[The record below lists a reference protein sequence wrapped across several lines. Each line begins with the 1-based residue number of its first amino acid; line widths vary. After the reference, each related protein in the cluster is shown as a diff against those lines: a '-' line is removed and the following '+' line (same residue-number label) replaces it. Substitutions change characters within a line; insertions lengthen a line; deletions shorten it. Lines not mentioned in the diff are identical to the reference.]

1 MIDLSKFI
9 SRLKR
14 IGQGSGV
21 VTRFAPSPTGM
32 LHIGGLRTALYSYL
46 LAKQNNGKFIL
57 RIEDT
62 DQSRFVA
69 GATEDIINSL
79 AELGLQPDNLNNL
92 YYQSKNIEKYQNY
105 AEKLIKQD
113 KAYYCFCSAD
123 RLAKLREEQI
133 AKKQAPGY
141 DGHCRTLD
149 QKTIDN
155 YQKLN
160 KPHVVRFKTPRQEE
174 IKFID
179 IVRGEIS
186 IKTDNIDDQVLI
198 KSDGFPTYHLAV
210 VIDDHQM
217 KITHIIRGEEW
228 LPSTPKHVLL
238 YQAFGWDLPNYVH
251 LPLLLNKDRS
261 KLSKRSNDVAAH
273 DYLQKGYLP
282 AALINFM
289 VLLGWNPGDDR
300 ELFTLDQLISEFKLE
315 RINKSGAIFYLDKLN
330 WFGQQYFQKMTAVE
344 FYQAAR
350 NWLSK
355 FDEKIV
361 HQFNKN
367 VSAACQTR
375 ISHFS
380 EIKTEFSHL
389 FNDIDCQSKDLVF
402 KKSTKE
408 LTLQGLSVVVKDL
421 QNINENSWNADNLQL
436 HLASLVRK
444 LNLGNGDVFWPVRYA
459 LSGKEKSETPV
470 ELLMEL
476 GKEKSLAR
484 INKAIT
490 YLKKS

>member
-1 MIDLSKFI
+1 MIDLFKFI
-9 SRLKR
+9 THLKGMGRGSR
-14 IGQGSGV
+14 V

-46 LAKQNNGKFIL
+46 VAKQNNGKFIL

-62 DQSRFVA
+62 DQSRFVV
-69 GATEDIINSL
+69 GATEDIINTL
-79 AELGLQPDNLNNL
+79 TELSLQPDNLSNL
-92 YYQSKNIEKYQNY
+92 YYQSKNIQKYQNY
-105 AEKLIKQD
+105 AERLIKQN
-113 KAYYCFCSAD
+113 KAYYCFCSAE
-123 RLAKLREEQI
+123 RLANLRKEQI
-133 AKKQAPGY
+133 VKKQAPGY
-141 DGHCRTLD
+141 DGHCRNLD

-155 YQKLN
+155 YKRLN
-160 KPHVVRFKTPRQEE
+160 KPRVIRFKTPRQEE
-174 IKFID
+174 IKFSD
-179 IVRGEIS
+179 VVRGEIS

-210 VIDDHQM
+210 IIDDHQM
-217 KITHIIRGEEW
+217 GVTHIIRGEEW

-238 YQAFGWDLPNYVH
+238 YQAFDWDLPKYIH

-282 AALINFM
+282 EAMINFM

-300 ELFTLDQLISEFKLE
+300 ELFTLDQLINEFKLE
-315 RINKSGAIFYLDKLN
+315 KINKSGAIFDLDKLN
-330 WFGQQYFQKMTAVE
+330 WFGQQYFQKMSTDE
-344 FYQAAR
+344 FYQSAR
-350 NWLSK
+350 AWLSK
-355 FDEKIV
+355 YDEKIV
-361 HQFNKN
+361 HHFNKN
-367 VSAACQTR
+367 VAAACQTR
-375 ISHFS
+375 ISHFA
-380 EIKTEFSHL
+380 EIKTAFSHL
-389 FNDIDCQSKDLVF
+389 FNDIELDPKSLIF
-402 KKSTKE
+402 KKSTQE
-408 LTLQGLSVVVKDL
+408 LTLQGLSEVMKDL
-421 QNINENSWNADNLQL
+421 KNINENSWNADNLQL

-484 INKAIT
+484 IDKAIT